1 MEHFLLES
9 AMFYSL
15 LIPFFLLLLPVGLF
29 LYVIICA
36 AKKADTLN
44 EIVMKNE
51 TTEETKKQ

>member
-1 MEHFLLES
+1 
-9 AMFYSL
+9 MFYSL